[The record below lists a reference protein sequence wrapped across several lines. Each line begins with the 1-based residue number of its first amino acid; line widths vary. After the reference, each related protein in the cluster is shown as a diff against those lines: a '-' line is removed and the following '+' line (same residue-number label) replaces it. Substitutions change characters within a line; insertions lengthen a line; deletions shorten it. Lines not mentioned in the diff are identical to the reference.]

1 MDVLYS
7 PTLQNLHINL
17 CMHTEVL
24 RFITP
29 LFSLMSKEKQNMSPF
44 LNLRKVKIAANFE
57 SEEITEFVDIINS
70 QKHLEILEVSSSV
83 LPRPF
88 CIRRCYSSHKE
99 IFQAVMNCFQKP
111 NFQCLS
117 LNLLH
122 VKVSTLFDIQYHLL
136 NSTANR
142 KQQLVVSNLMVHDF
156 DNEGRKGVV
165 YTSERTCTKS
175 LSVINCCLL
184 DSSTAEKII
193 MRPFPGGD
201 IASEIL
207 LYPGIQELTLELDH
221 HGMFNCCLD
230 RADICKLVTA
240 LEEGTGKLQLLHLS
254 GTNLASVIVDAS
266 PLFGALF
273 HLPHLSEQ

>member
-1 MDVLYS
+1 M
-7 PTLQNLHINL
+7 
-17 CMHTEVL
+17 
-24 RFITP
+24 
-29 LFSLMSKEKQNMSPF
+29 
-44 LNLRKVKIAANFE
+44 
-57 SEEITEFVDIINS
+57 
-70 QKHLEILEVSSSV
+70 
-83 LPRPF
+83 
-88 CIRRCYSSHKE
+88 
-99 IFQAVMNCFQKP
+99 
-111 NFQCLS
+111 
-117 LNLLH
+117 
-122 VKVSTLFDIQYHLL
+122 
-136 NSTANR
+136 
-142 KQQLVVSNLMVHDF
+142 
-156 DNEGRKGVV
+156 V